1 MVKLPK
7 QEKWPSISL
16 SWLFCTDVS
25 QGGVGETGLNMV
37 PYLGTFSSS
46 SQEKPG
52 EGRPG
57 WSPTI
62 MVVGAAT
69 CHLIGP

>member
-7 QEKWPSISL
+7 QGKWPCISL
-16 SWLFCTDVS
+16 RWLFCTDVS
-25 QGGVGETGLNMV
+25 QAGVRETGIDVV
-37 PYLGTFSSS
+37 PHLGTISSS
-46 SQEKPG
+46 SQKELE

-69 CHLIGP
+69 CHVTGP